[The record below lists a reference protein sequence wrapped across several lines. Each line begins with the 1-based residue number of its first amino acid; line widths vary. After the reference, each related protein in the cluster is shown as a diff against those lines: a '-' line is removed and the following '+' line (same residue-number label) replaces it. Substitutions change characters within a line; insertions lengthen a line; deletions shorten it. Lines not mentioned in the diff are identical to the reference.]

1 MSPANRTRR
10 FTTLTGLGRAFRDW
24 ARECTV
30 SATPEVEGANK
41 EEAHLLGALGSI
53 AADVAGDHVVRWPES
68 VRRWAEEAPACPAE
82 IVEGVRESLGTGADP
97 LAALYDVCISRAHRR
112 RLGTVFTPTPV
123 VDHMIDVVANLM
135 DGVPDCVA
143 DPGAGVGA
151 FTVAAAKRWPDA
163 RIVAIDVN
171 VVTLGLLATRIA
183 FELDAEPGGAHGLQ
197 RIELV
202 HDDYLDRLVGRFG
215 AGTGRVLTLGNPP
228 YTRIQELPAEYR
240 ARATGLCGRIID
252 SGHANLAV
260 LFQAATLEHMHD
272 QDATC
277 MVLPGSIGYTRASR
291 GLRQTLW
298 NSDRPIVMHR
308 TPATTRPFT
317 GNCVQATVVAVGPVA
332 DKRSP
337 VHMGRVRFDGDK
349 AAVIDEWERERDATE
364 PANWFWTEEAKSG
377 GDTVPLSELATVRR
391 GVATG
396 ANAVF
401 FLTDAEAARLP
412 ANVVTPGTL
421 TLKRFALK
429 ELSRATHRSWGGE
442 EMKRWLLTIPPDLE
456 ITGELQAYLERFEDV
471 VRDRYLPSQ
480 RQPWYALGELTRP
493 DLLIGPLS
501 SNNFRVVVNTAR
513 AVPSNNLFGITM
525 RNGTRPRVLA
535 DWLRSEDGQHAL
547 LRASRRYHGGSH
559 KLEPGDLKRVP
570 VPAVLAKSRS

>member
-1 MSPANRTRR
+1 MSAKHPTRH
-10 FTTLTGLGRAFRDW
+10 FTTLAGLGRAFCDW

-30 SATPEVEGANK
+30 SATPEVEGASK

-53 AADVAGDHVVRWPES
+53 AAEVAGDHVARWPES

-82 IVEGVRESLGTGADP
+82 IIDGVREALGTGAEP
-97 LAALYDVCISRAHRR
+97 LAALYNVSISRVHRR

-123 VDHMIDVVANLM
+123 VDHMIDLVADLM
-135 DGVPDCVA
+135 HGAPDCVV

-163 RIVAIDVN
+163 RIVAVDVN

-183 FELDAEPGGAHGLQ
+183 FELDAEPIDAQGLQ

-202 HDDYLDRLVGRFG
+202 HHDYLDRLSDRFG
-215 AGTGRVLTLGNPP
+215 AGKGRLLTLGNPP

-240 ARATGLCGRIID
+240 ARATALCGDIID

-260 LFQAATLEHMHD
+260 LFQAATLEHMQD
-272 QDATC
+272 QDAAC

-291 GLRQTLW
+291 GLRQWLW
-298 NSDRPIVMHR
+298 HSHRPIAMHR
-308 TPATTRPFT
+308 TPATARPFT
-317 GNCVQATVVAVGPVA
+317 GNSVQATVVAVGPVA
-332 DKRSP
+332 GERSP
-337 VHMGRVRFDGDK
+337 VRMARVRFDGD
-349 AAVIDEWERERDATE
+349 AAAIVEEWEGDRGGAE
-364 PANWFWTEEAKSG
+364 PSNWFWTG
-377 GDTVPLSELATVRR
+377 GARSRSDTVPLSEFATVRR

-412 ANVVTPGTL
+412 ADVVSPGAL
-421 TLKRFALK
+421 NLKRFAQK
-429 ELSRATHRSWGGE
+429 ELSRATHRAWGGE
-442 EMKRWLLTIPPDLE
+442 QMKRWLLTIPPELE
-456 ITGELQAYLERFEDV
+456 ITGELRAYLERFEDD

-480 RQPWYALGELTRP
+480 REPWYALGELTRP

-501 SNNFRVVVNTAR
+501 NSTFRVVVNAAR

-535 DWLRSEDGQHAL
+535 DWLRSEEGQEAL

-559 KLEPGDLKRVP
+559 KLEPGDLKSVP
-570 VPAVLAKSRS
+570 VPAALGKPSP